1 MKFGCKWGNR
11 VENAMY
17 LYTRTQP
24 DAIVTLNLAFH
35 NSQAGH
41 TEKKNV
47 CRVCDRAYRKYLD
60 NGSV

>member
-41 TEKKNV
+41 TEKKMFV
-47 CRVCDRAYRKYLD
+47 V
-60 NGSV
+60 SVIGPTANI